1 MKLILLLALHGAHA
15 SLRHKATK
23 NAVDAET
30 TQSLFERQRR
40 NLRFGNTGGDG
51 CCFPYFAPW
60 APGPGGPP
68 DKRMLTAGMPS
79 FEEYRKSHD

>member
-1 MKLILLLALHGAHA
+1 MLHIRMVCIHGLAPLAFIEDGPPD
-15 SLRHKATK
+15 
-23 NAVDAET
+23 N
-30 TQSLFERQRR
+30 FRR